1 MIERRPWSDPIDPE
15 VGVAVYASDA
25 SDVPAV

>member
-1 MIERRPWSDPIDPE
+1 MIERRPWTDPIDPQ

-25 SDVPAV
+25 SEVPS